1 MKSGKVSD
9 TALRR
14 SILKE
19 VQKVNMGTLSPTVG
33 GGAGS
38 IPMGSV
44 SGGLARAGM
53 SETVSDNAAVQND
66 SRSVAELFSA
76 MQTVSGEGLLT
87 AYLAAVRAVNSLAA
101 KGAVP
106 QSASIAITVPES
118 MDERDLRKMHER
130 YCDYLQKHN
139 IKIVGGHTAVS
150 AVVTE
155 PVVSVQMTGVRMAE
169 NGSREGKEATGK
181 ASADTVT
188 VTEEVSIGNVE
199 KRRYE
204 EEKKPEDFLGRDI
217 VMTKTC
223 GLGGTALLAGHFT
236 DELATRYP
244 RRFIERAAEFLSET
258 EANAEGYLA
267 VADGAAYV
275 HAAAEGGVFGALWE
289 LAEFAECGLEI
300 DLPAIPILQETVEIC
315 EYFDVNPYQLRTE
328 GVFLILTEHGNRLCE
343 SLEEKG
349 ISSAVIGKTVPGL
362 DRAVRNG
369 EEVRYLEPNR
379 VEEYERVMAAKR
391 AGK

>member
-19 VQKVNMGTLSPTVG
+19 VNKVNQGTFSPMVG
-33 GGAGS
+33 GGAG
-38 IPMGSV
+38 IVPNCHV
-44 SGGLARAGM
+44 SGGLARAGSKPGDE
-53 SETVSDNAAVQND
+53 SETAV
-66 SRSVAELFSA
+66 FGA
-76 MQTVSGEGLLT
+76 MQSVSGEGLLT
-87 AYLAAVRAVNSLAA
+87 AYLAAVRAANSLAA
-101 KGAVP
+101 KGAIP

-130 YCDYLQKHN
+130 HCEYLRKHN

-155 PVVSVQMTGVRMAE
+155 PVVSVQMMGAMDVPGYE
-169 NGSREGKEATGK
+169 SGESRNA
-181 ASADTVT
+181 
-188 VTEEVSIGNVE
+188 
-199 KRRYE
+199 
-204 EEKKPEDFLGRDI
+204 EDFASISANAQRSKQETTNPETYTGLDI

-236 DELATRYP
+236 DELAGRYP
-244 RRFIERAAEFLSET
+244 RRFIERAAEFLAET
-258 EANAEGYLA
+258 EENAEGFLA

-343 SLEEKG
+343 ALEEKG
-349 ISSAVIGKTVPGL
+349 IPAAVIGKTVPGL

-379 VEEYERVMAAKR
+379 VEEYERVMTAKR

>member
-9 TALRR
+9 TTLRR

-19 VQKVNMGTLSPTVG
+19 VQKVNQGTLSPMVG

-44 SGGLARAGM
+44 SGGLARA
-53 SETVSDNAAVQND
+53 S
-66 SRSVAELFSA
+66 
-76 MQTVSGEGLLT
+76 MQTVSGEGLAT
-87 AYLAAVRAVNSLAA
+87 AYLAAVRAANSLAA
-101 KGAVP
+101 KGATP

-130 YCDYLQKHN
+130 YCEYLQKHN

-150 AVVTE
+150 RVVTE
-155 PVVSVQMTGVRMAE
+155 PVVSVQMWGAE
-169 NGSREGKEATGK
+169 QEEART
-181 ASADTVT
+181 DQ
-188 VTEEVSIGNVE
+188 
-199 KRRYE
+199 
-204 EEKKPEDFLGRDI
+204 FLGLDI
-217 VMTKTC
+217 VMTKYC

-236 DELATRYP
+236 DELSTRYP
-244 RRFIERAAEFLSET
+244 RRFVERAAEFLAET
-258 EANAEGYLA
+258 EKNEEGYLA

-289 LAEFAECGLEI
+289 LAEYAECGLDI

-328 GVFLILTEHGNRLCE
+328 GVFLILTEHGGRLCE
-343 SLEEKG
+343 MLTEKD
-349 ISSAVIGKTVPGL
+349 IPAAVIGKTVPGL

-379 VEEYERVMAAKR
+379 VEEYERVTAAKQ

>member
-1 MKSGKVSD
+1 MVP
-9 TALRR
+9 
-14 SILKE
+14 
-19 VQKVNMGTLSPTVG
+19 NCH
-33 GGAGS
+33 
-38 IPMGSV
+38 V
-44 SGGLARAGM
+44 SGGISRAGEATGARAQTGDEK
-53 SETVSDNAAVQND
+53 SATV
-66 SRSVAELFSA
+66 FSA
-76 MQTVSGEGLLT
+76 MQTISGEGLLT
-87 AYLAAVRAVNSLAA
+87 AYLAAVRAANSLVA
-101 KGAVP
+101 KGAIP

-130 YCDYLQKHN
+130 YCNYLQKHN

-155 PVVSVQMTGVRMAE
+155 PVVSVQMLGSGIGCVE
-169 NGSREGKEATGK
+169 DNGGSERAKATRDP
-181 ASADTVT
+181 DT
-188 VTEEVSIGNVE
+188 
-199 KRRYE
+199 
-204 EEKKPEDFLGRDI
+204 FLGLDI
-217 VMTKTC
+217 VMTKHC

-236 DELATRYP
+236 DEISARYP

-258 EANAEGYLA
+258 EKNEEGYLA
-267 VADGAAYV
+267 VADSAAYV

-289 LAEFAECGLEI
+289 LAEYAECGLEI
-300 DLPAIPILQETVEIC
+300 ELPAIPILQETVEIC

-343 SLEEKG
+343 VLAEQG
-349 ISSAVIGKTVPGL
+349 IPAAVIGKTVPGL

>member
-19 VQKVNMGTLSPTVG
+19 VQKVNQGTLSPKMG
-33 GGAGS
+33 GGAGVV
-38 IPMGSV
+38 PNCRV
-44 SGGLARAGM
+44 SGGVARAGK
-53 SETVSDNAAVQND
+53 TVGSPVQLENENPTM
-66 SRSVAELFSA
+66 VFSA
-76 MQTVSGEGLLT
+76 MQTVSGEGLAT
-87 AYLAAVRAVNSLAA
+87 AYLAAVRAANSLAA
-101 KGAVP
+101 KGAIP
-106 QSASIAITVPES
+106 QSASVAITVPES

-130 YCDYLQKHN
+130 YCAYLQQHS

-155 PVVSVQMTGVRMAE
+155 PVVSVQMLGVLKAVDSAKDKSKRMEMPE
-169 NGSREGKEATGK
+169 NISGEATLQGTK
-181 ASADTVT
+181 
-188 VTEEVSIGNVE
+188 TEATD
-199 KRRYE
+199 
-204 EEKKPEDFLGRDI
+204 PEAFLGLDI

-223 GLGGTALLAGHFT
+223 GLGGTALLAGHFI

-244 RRFIERAAEFLSET
+244 RRFTLRAAELLSET
-258 EANAEGYLA
+258 EKNEEGYLA

-300 DLPAIPILQETVEIC
+300 DLPSIPILQETVEIC

>member
-19 VQKVNMGTLSPTVG
+19 VQKVNQGTLSPMVG
-33 GGAGS
+33 GGAGVV
-38 IPMGSV
+38 PNCHV
-44 SGGLARAGM
+44 SGGLARAGEVAGDEM
-53 SETVSDNAAVQND
+53 QTAV
-66 SRSVAELFSA
+66 FSA
-76 MQTVSGEGLLT
+76 MQTVSGEGLAT
-87 AYLAAVRAVNSLAA
+87 AYLAAVRAANSLAA

-106 QSASIAITVPES
+106 QSASVAITVPES

-130 YCDYLQKHN
+130 YCEYLQKHN
-139 IKIVGGHTAVS
+139 IRITGGHTAVS

-155 PVVSVQMTGVRMAE
+155 PVVSVQMLGTVKTADSAE
-169 NGSREGKEATGK
+169 SMSKRTETTKNTSE
-181 ASADTVT
+181 TV
-188 VTEEVSIGNVE
+188 EH
-199 KRRYE
+199 
-204 EEKKPEDFLGRDI
+204 DAFLGLDI
-217 VMTKTC
+217 IMTKTC

-258 EANAEGYLA
+258 EKNEEGYLA
-267 VADGAAYV
+267 VADGAVYV

-289 LAEFAECGLEI
+289 LAEYAECGLEI

-343 SLEEKG
+343 ALEEKG
-349 ISSAVIGKTVPGL
+349 IPAAVIGKTVSGL

-391 AGK
+391 VGK

>member
-9 TALRR
+9 TTLRR

-19 VQKVNMGTLSPTVG
+19 VQKVNMGTLSPMVG

-44 SGGLARAGM
+44 AGGLARAG
-53 SETVSDNAAVQND
+53 SKQGDGPETAV
-66 SRSVAELFSA
+66 FSA
-76 MQTVSGEGLLT
+76 MQTVAGEGLAT
-87 AYLAAVRAVNSLAA
+87 AYLAAVRAANSLAA
-101 KGAVP
+101 KGATP
-106 QSASIAITVPES
+106 QRASIAITVPES

-130 YCDYLQKHN
+130 YCDFLRRHN

-155 PVVSVQMTGVRMAE
+155 PVVSVQLFGFCPDDAE
-169 NGSREGKEATGK
+169 KADENPGAKKTGK
-181 ASADTVT
+181 AEKSAETLF
-188 VTEEVSIGNVE
+188 G
-199 KRRYE
+199 
-204 EEKKPEDFLGRDI
+204 LDI
-217 VMTKTC
+217 VMTKHC

-236 DELATRYP
+236 DELSTRYP
-244 RRFIERAAEFLSET
+244 RRFIERAAELLSET
-258 EANAEGYLA
+258 EENAEAYLA

-289 LAEFAECGLEI
+289 LAEYAECGLEI

-328 GVFLILTEHGNRLCE
+328 GVFLILSEHGGRLCE
-343 SLEEKG
+343 ALEEKG
-349 ISSAVIGKTVPGL
+349 IPAAVIGKTVPGQG
-362 DRAVRNG
+362 RVMQNG
-369 EEVRYLEPNR
+369 EEIRYLEPNR

-391 AGK
+391 AEK

>member
-19 VQKVNMGTLSPTVG
+19 VQKVNQGPLSPTVG
-33 GGAGS
+33 SGAGVV
-38 IPMGSV
+38 PNCHV
-44 SGGLARAGM
+44 SGGLSRAG
-53 SETVSDNAAVQND
+53 EDTAV
-66 SRSVAELFSA
+66 FSA
-76 MQTVSGEGLLT
+76 MQTVSGEGLAT
-87 AYLAAVRAVNSLAA
+87 AYLAAVRTANSLAA
-101 KGAVP
+101 KGAIP
-106 QSASIAITVPES
+106 QYASVAITVPES

-130 YCDYLQKHN
+130 YCEYLQKHN

-150 AVVTE
+150 SVVTE
-155 PVVSVQMTGVRMAE
+155 PVVSVQMFGAGAVRDA
-169 NGSREGKEATGK
+169 NNPDAY
-181 ASADTVT
+181 
-188 VTEEVSIGNVE
+188 IG
-199 KRRYE
+199 
-204 EEKKPEDFLGRDI
+204 LDI

-236 DELATRYP
+236 DALATRYP
-244 RRFIERAAEFLSET
+244 RRFIERAAEFLFET
-258 EANAEGYLA
+258 EKNEEGYLA
-267 VADGAAYV
+267 VADGAVYV

-289 LAEFAECGLEI
+289 LAEYAQCGLEI

-328 GVFLILTEHGNRLCE
+328 GVFLILTERGGRLCE
-343 SLEEKG
+343 TLEEKG
-349 ISSAVIGKTVPGL
+349 ISAAVIGKTVPGL

-379 VEEYERVMAAKR
+379 VEEYERVMAQKR
-391 AGK
+391 AEIEK

>member
-9 TALRR
+9 TILRR

-19 VQKVNMGTLSPTVG
+19 VQKVNQGTLSPMVG
-33 GGAGS
+33 GGAGVV
-38 IPMGSV
+38 PNCHV
-44 SGGLARAGM
+44 SGGISRAGK
-53 SETVSDNAAVQND
+53 VSDDEVQVAVY
-66 SRSVAELFSA
+66 SA
-76 MQTVSGEGLLT
+76 MQTVCGEGLFT
-87 AYLAAVRAVNSLAA
+87 AYLAGIRAANSLAA
-101 KGAVP
+101 KGAIP

-130 YCDYLQKHN
+130 YCEYLQKHN

-150 AVVTE
+150 AAVTE
-155 PVVSVQMTGVRMAE
+155 PVVSVQMLGV
-169 NGSREGKEATGK
+169 
-181 ASADTVT
+181 SADDV
-188 VTEEVSIGNVE
+188 ENADESHGAKVSC
-199 KRRYE
+199 
-204 EEKKPEDFLGRDI
+204 KKANSPEDFLGLDI

-236 DELATRYP
+236 DEIATRYP
-244 RRFIERAAEFLSET
+244 RRFVERAAELLSET
-258 EANAEGYLA
+258 EENAEGYLA

-275 HAAAEGGVFGALWE
+275 HAAAAGGVFGALWE
-289 LAEFAECGLEI
+289 LAEYAQCGLEI

-328 GVFLILTEHGNRLCE
+328 GVFLILSEHGNRLCE
-343 SLEEKG
+343 TLEEKG
-349 ISSAVIGKTVPGL
+349 ILTAVIGKTVPGL

-379 VEEYERVMAAKR
+379 VEEYERIMAAKR

>member
-19 VQKVNMGTLSPTVG
+19 VQKVNQGTLSPTVG
-33 GGAGS
+33 GGAGVV
-38 IPMGSV
+38 PNCSV

-53 SETVSDNAAVQND
+53 QTAMYSG
-66 SRSVAELFSA
+66 
-76 MQTVSGEGLLT
+76 MQTVSGEGLAT
-87 AYLAAVRAVNSLAA
+87 AYLAAVRAANSLAA
-101 KGAVP
+101 KGATP
-106 QSASIAITVPES
+106 QAVSIAITVPES

-130 YCDYLQKHN
+130 YCEYLQKHN
-139 IKIVGGHTAVS
+139 IKIVSGHTAVS

-155 PVVSVQMTGVRMAE
+155 PVVSVQMFGAVKTADSAE
-169 NGSREGKEATGK
+169 NMSKRTEPAENTPK
-181 ASADTVT
+181 TV
-188 VTEEVSIGNVE
+188 EQ
-199 KRRYE
+199 
-204 EEKKPEDFLGRDI
+204 DAFLGLDI

-244 RRFIERAAEFLSET
+244 RRFIERAAEFLAET
-258 EANAEGYLA
+258 EENEEGYFA
-267 VADGAAYV
+267 TADGAAYV

-289 LAEFAECGLEI
+289 LAEYAQCGLEI

-343 SLEEKG
+343 ALEEKG
-349 ISSAVIGKTVPGL
+349 IPAAVIGKTVPGL

-379 VEEYERVMAAKR
+379 VEEYERVMAMSR

>member
-9 TALRR
+9 TALKR

-19 VQKVNMGTLSPTVG
+19 VQKVNQGTLSPMVG
-33 GGAGS
+33 GGAGTF
-38 IPMGSV
+38 PNCHV
-44 SGGLARAGM
+44 SGGLARAG
-53 SETVSDNAAVQND
+53 VK
-66 SRSVAELFSA
+66 AEVEPQMALFSA
-76 MQTVSGEGLLT
+76 MQTVFGEGLLT
-87 AYLAAVRAVNSLAA
+87 AYLAAVRAANSLAA

-106 QSASIAITVPES
+106 QNASIAITVPES

-130 YCDYLQKHN
+130 YCEYLQKHN

-155 PVVSVQMTGVRMAE
+155 PVVSVQMMGTR
-169 NGSREGKEATGK
+169 
-181 ASADTVT
+181 VT
-188 VTEEVSIGNVE
+188 VDRSTNAEVTDEAIQQKTNAGSETPE
-199 KRRYE
+199 K
-204 EEKKPEDFLGRDI
+204 FLGLDV
-217 VMTKTC
+217 VMTKSC

-244 RRFIERAAEFLSET
+244 RRFIERAAELLAET
-258 EANAEGYLA
+258 EENEEGYLA
-267 VADGAAYV
+267 AADGAAYV

-289 LAEFAECGLEI
+289 LAEFAQCGLEI

-343 SLEEKG
+343 VLEEKG
-349 ISSAVIGKTVPGL
+349 IPAAVIGKTVPGL

-379 VEEYERVMAAKR
+379 VEEYERVMATKR
-391 AGK
+391 ASK

>member
-19 VQKVNMGTLSPTVG
+19 VQKVNQGTLSPMVG
-33 GGAGS
+33 GGAGVV
-38 IPMGSV
+38 PNCRV
-44 SGGLARAGM
+44 SGGLSRAG
-53 SETVSDNAAVQND
+53 EKTGDEPQAAV
-66 SRSVAELFSA
+66 FSA
-76 MQTVSGEGLLT
+76 IQTVSGEGLAN
-87 AYLAAVRAVNSLAA
+87 AYLAAVRAANSLAA
-101 KGAVP
+101 KGAIP

-130 YCDYLQKHN
+130 YCEYLQKHN

-155 PVVSVQMTGVRMAE
+155 PVVSVQMLGADE
-169 NGSREGKEATGK
+169 EATGNV
-181 ASADTVT
+181 ADA
-188 VTEEVSIGNVE
+188 
-199 KRRYE
+199 
-204 EEKKPEDFLGRDI
+204 PDAFLGLDI
-217 VMTKTC
+217 VMTKYC

-244 RRFIERAAEFLSET
+244 RRFIERAAEFLVDT
-258 EANAEGYLA
+258 EKNEEGYLA
-267 VADGAAYV
+267 MADGAVYV

-300 DLPAIPILQETVEIC
+300 ELPAIPILQETVEIC

-328 GVFLILTEHGNRLCE
+328 GVFLVLTEHGGRL
-343 SLEEKG
+343 
-349 ISSAVIGKTVPGL
+349 
-362 DRAVRNG
+362 
-369 EEVRYLEPNR
+369 
-379 VEEYERVMAAKR
+379 
-391 AGK
+391 

>member
-9 TALRR
+9 TTLRR

-19 VQKVNMGTLSPTVG
+19 VQKVNQGTLSPMVG
-33 GGAGS
+33 GGAVS

-44 SGGLARAGM
+44 SGGLARA
-53 SETVSDNAAVQND
+53 S
-66 SRSVAELFSA
+66 
-76 MQTVSGEGLLT
+76 MQTVSGEGLAT
-87 AYLAAVRAVNSLAA
+87 AYLAAVRAANSLAA
-101 KGAVP
+101 KGAIP
-106 QSASIAITVPES
+106 QSASIAITVPET

-130 YCDYLQKHN
+130 YCEYLQKHN

-155 PVVSVQMTGVRMAE
+155 PVVSVQMLGTE
-169 NGSREGKEATGK
+169 QEAPEQ
-181 ASADTVT
+181 AQ
-188 VTEEVSIGNVE
+188 EEARTDKLFG
-199 KRRYE
+199 
-204 EEKKPEDFLGRDI
+204 LDI
-217 VMTKTC
+217 VMTKYC

-236 DELATRYP
+236 DELSTRYP
-244 RRFIERAAEFLSET
+244 RRFIERAAEFLPET
-258 EANAEGYLA
+258 EKNEEGYLA
-267 VADGAAYV
+267 VADSAAYV

-289 LAEFAECGLEI
+289 LAEYAECGLEI
-300 DLPAIPILQETVEIC
+300 ELPAIPILQETVEIC

-328 GVFLILTEHGNRLCE
+328 GVFLILSEHGGRLCE
-343 SLEEKG
+343 ALEEKG
-349 ISSAVIGKTVPGL
+349 IPAAVIGKTVPGL

>member
-19 VQKVNMGTLSPTVG
+19 VQKVNQGTLSPMVG
-33 GGAGS
+33 GGAGVV
-38 IPMGSV
+38 PNCHV
-44 SGGLARAGM
+44 SGGLSRAGEATGTWAQTGDEM
-53 SETVSDNAAVQND
+53 SAAVY
-66 SRSVAELFSA
+66 SA
-76 MQTVSGEGLLT
+76 MQTVSGEGLAT
-87 AYLAAVRAVNSLAA
+87 AYLAAVRVVNSLAA
-101 KGAVP
+101 KGAIP

-130 YCDYLQKHN
+130 YCGYLQKHN

-155 PVVSVQMTGVRMAE
+155 PVASVQMLGTEDVQGL
-169 NGSREGKEATGK
+169 GSSESRGT
-181 ASADTVT
+181 
-188 VTEEVSIGNVE
+188 EVSVSIPAKTQKTKPEVGNC
-199 KRRYE
+199 
-204 EEKKPEDFLGRDI
+204 EDFLGLDI

-236 DELATRYP
+236 DELAMRYP
-244 RRFIERAAEFLSET
+244 RRFIERAAEFLAET
-258 EANAEGYLA
+258 EKNAEGYLA
-267 VADGAAYV
+267 VADGAVYV

-289 LAEFAECGLEI
+289 LAEFAQCGLEI

-343 SLEEKG
+343 SLEEKD
-349 ISSAVIGKTVPGL
+349 IPAAVIGKTVPGL

-391 AGK
+391 AGKYKI

>member
-9 TALRR
+9 TTLRR

-19 VQKVNMGTLSPTVG
+19 VQKVNQGTLSPVVG

-38 IPMGSV
+38 VPNCHV
-44 SGGLARAGM
+44 SGGLSRAG
-53 SETVSDNAAVQND
+53 EAAV
-66 SRSVAELFSA
+66 FSA
-76 MQTVSGEGLLT
+76 MQTVSGEGLAT
-87 AYLAAVRAVNSLAA
+87 AYLAAVRAANSLAA
-101 KGAVP
+101 KGALP

-130 YCDYLQKHN
+130 YCEYLQKHN

-150 AVVTE
+150 AVVTG
-155 PVVSVQMTGVRMAE
+155 PVVSVQMLGAGTVSGEESERGVSAE
-169 NGSREGKEATGK
+169 AQPISQK
-181 ASADTVT
+181 
-188 VTEEVSIGNVE
+188 TEVKGQ
-199 KRRYE
+199 
-204 EEKKPEDFLGRDI
+204 DAFFGLDI
-217 VMTKTC
+217 VMTKHC

-244 RRFIERAAEFLSET
+244 RRFIERAADFLADT
-258 EANAEGYLA
+258 EKNEEGYLA

-289 LAEFAECGLEI
+289 LAEYAECGLEI

-343 SLEEKG
+343 ALEEKG
-349 ISSAVIGKTVPGL
+349 IPAAVIGKTVPGL
-362 DRAVRNG
+362 DRAVHNG
-369 EEVRYLEPNR
+369 DEIRYLEPNR
-379 VEEYERVMAAKR
+379 VEEYERVMAVKR
-391 AGK
+391 AVK

>member
-19 VQKVNMGTLSPTVG
+19 VQKVNQGTLSPTVG
-33 GGAGS
+33 GGAG
-38 IPMGSV
+38 IVPNCHV
-44 SGGLARAGM
+44 SGGLARA
-53 SETVSDNAAVQND
+53 S
-66 SRSVAELFSA
+66 
-76 MQTVSGEGLLT
+76 MQTVSGEGLAT
-87 AYLAAVRAVNSLAA
+87 AYLAAVRAANSLAA
-101 KGAVP
+101 KGAIP
-106 QSASIAITVPES
+106 QVASIAITVPES

-139 IKIVGGHTAVS
+139 IEIVGGHTAVS
-150 AVVTE
+150 AVVTG
-155 PVVSVQMTGVRMAE
+155 PVVSVQMLGV
-169 NGSREGKEATGK
+169 GC
-181 ASADTVT
+181 
-188 VTEEVSIGNVE
+188 
-199 KRRYE
+199 E
-204 EEKKPEDFLGRDI
+204 EEKAGRSGAEATDNPNAFLGLDI

-244 RRFIERAAEFLSET
+244 RRFIERAAEFLAET
-258 EANAEGYLA
+258 EENAEGYFA
-267 VADGAAYV
+267 VEDGAAYV

-289 LAEFAECGLEI
+289 LAEYVQCGLEI

-328 GVFLILTEHGNRLCE
+328 GVFLILTEHGGRLCE
-343 SLEEKG
+343 ALAEKG
-349 ISSAVIGKTVPGL
+349 ISAAVIGKTVPGL

-379 VEEYERVMAAKR
+379 VEEYERVMAQKR
-391 AGK
+391 NGNEK

>member
-19 VQKVNMGTLSPTVG
+19 VQKVNQGTLSPKVG
-33 GGAGS
+33 GGAGVV
-38 IPMGSV
+38 PNCCV
-44 SGGLARAGM
+44 SGGLARA
-53 SETVSDNAAVQND
+53 S
-66 SRSVAELFSA
+66 
-76 MQTVSGEGLLT
+76 MQTVSGEGLAT
-87 AYLAAVRAVNSLAA
+87 AYLAAVRAANSLAA

-118 MDERDLRKMHER
+118 MDEREMRKMHER

-139 IKIVGGHTAVS
+139 IVIVGGHTAVS
-150 AVVTE
+150 SVVTE
-155 PVVSVQMTGVRMAE
+155 PVVSVQMQGMQMTAAGRMSEDVAD
-169 NGSREGKEATGK
+169 EAAQQKMTSESAK
-181 ASADTVT
+181 AD
-188 VTEEVSIGNVE
+188 
-199 KRRYE
+199 
-204 EEKKPEDFLGRDI
+204 DFLGLDI

-236 DELATRYP
+236 DELAMRYP
-244 RRFIERAAEFLSET
+244 RRFIERAAELLSET
-258 EANAEGYLA
+258 EKNEEGYLS

-289 LAEFAECGLEI
+289 LAEYAECGLEI

-328 GVFLILTEHGNRLCE
+328 GVFLILSEHGNRLCE
-343 SLEEKG
+343 ALAEKG
-349 ISSAVIGKTVPGL
+349 IPAAIIGKTVPGL

-379 VEEYERVMAAKR
+379 VEEYERAMATKR

>member
-19 VQKVNMGTLSPTVG
+19 VQKVNQGTLSPMVG
-33 GGAGS
+33 GGAGVV
-38 IPMGSV
+38 PNCHV
-44 SGGLARAGM
+44 SGGLSRAGE
-53 SETVSDNAAVQND
+53 ETAV
-66 SRSVAELFSA
+66 FSA
-76 MQTVSGEGLLT
+76 MQTVAGEGLLT
-87 AYLAAVRAVNSLAA
+87 AYLAAVRAANSLAA
-101 KGAVP
+101 KGAIP

-118 MDERDLRKMHER
+118 MDERDLRRMHER
-130 YCDYLQKHN
+130 YCDYLQEHN

-150 AVVTE
+150 SVVTE
-155 PVVSVQMTGVRMAE
+155 SVVSVQMMGTRATE
-169 NGSREGKEATGK
+169 SGSRENGGATEGTAIEEAT
-181 ASADTVT
+181 VT
-188 VTEEVSIGNVE
+188 NVQKSRSE
-199 KRRYE
+199 RERN
-204 EEKKPEDFLGRDI
+204 PEDFLGLDI

-244 RRFIERAAEFLSET
+244 RRFIERGAELLSET
-258 EANAEGYLA
+258 EKNEEGYLA

-289 LAEFAECGLEI
+289 LAEYAQCGLEI
-300 DLPAIPILQETVEIC
+300 DLTAIPILQETVEIC

-328 GVFLILTEHGNRLCE
+328 GVFMILSEHGGRLCE
-343 SLEEKG
+343 ALAEKG
-349 ISSAVIGKTVPGL
+349 ILAAVIGKTVPGL

-379 VEEYERVMAAKR
+379 VEEYERVMAVKR
-391 AGK
+391 TGK

>member
-19 VQKVNMGTLSPTVG
+19 VQKVNQGTLSPMVG
-33 GGAGS
+33 GGAGVV
-38 IPMGSV
+38 PNCHV
-44 SGGLARAGM
+44 SGGLSRAGQ
-53 SETVSDNAAVQND
+53 VSDDEMPAAVY
-66 SRSVAELFSA
+66 SA
-76 MQTVSGEGLLT
+76 MQTVTGEGLLT
-87 AYLAAVRAVNSLAA
+87 AYLAAVRAANSLAA
-101 KGAVP
+101 KGAIP
-106 QSASIAITVPES
+106 QAASIAITVPES
-118 MDERDLRKMHER
+118 MDERDLRRMHER
-130 YCDYLQKHN
+130 YCEYLQKHN

-150 AVVTE
+150 AVVTK
-155 PVVSVQMTGVRMAE
+155 PVVSAQMMGTRATE
-169 NGSREGKEATGK
+169 SGSRKNGGAIEGTAIEEATATNVQK
-181 ASADTVT
+181 SRSERERNP
-188 VTEEVSIGNVE
+188 EE
-199 KRRYE
+199 
-204 EEKKPEDFLGRDI
+204 FLGLDI

-236 DELATRYP
+236 DELAARYP
-244 RRFIERAAEFLSET
+244 RRFIERAAEFLTET
-258 EANAEGYLA
+258 EKNEEGYLA

-289 LAEFAECGLEI
+289 LAEYAECGLEI

-328 GVFLILTEHGNRLCE
+328 GVFLILSEHGGRLCE
-343 SLEEKG
+343 VLEGKG
-349 ISSAVIGKTVPGL
+349 VSAAVIGKTVPGL

-379 VEEYERVMAAKR
+379 VEEYERVVAGKR

>member
-19 VQKVNMGTLSPTVG
+19 VQKVNQGTISPTVG
-33 GGAGS
+33 GGAGVV
-38 IPMGSV
+38 PNCHV
-44 SGGLARAGM
+44 SGGVARAF
-53 SETVSDNAAVQND
+53 VK
-66 SRSVAELFSA
+66 AEVEPQMALFSA
-76 MQTVSGEGLLT
+76 MQTVSGEGLAT
-87 AYLAAVRAVNSLAA
+87 AYLAAVRAANSLAA
-101 KGAVP
+101 KGAIP

-130 YCDYLQKHN
+130 YCEYLQQHN

-155 PVVSVQMTGVRMAE
+155 PVVSVQMMGARA
-169 NGSREGKEATGK
+169 EATGNM
-181 ASADTVT
+181 ADT
-188 VTEEVSIGNVE
+188 
-199 KRRYE
+199 
-204 EEKKPEDFLGRDI
+204 PDAFLGLDI
-217 VMTKTC
+217 VMTKSC

-258 EANAEGYLA
+258 EKNEEGLLA
-267 VADGAAYV
+267 VADGAVYV

-289 LAEFAECGLEI
+289 LAEYAECGLEI

-328 GVFLILTEHGNRLCE
+328 GVFLILSEHGGRLCE
-343 SLEEKG
+343 ALGEKG
-349 ISSAVIGKTVPGL
+349 ITAAVIGKTVPGL

>member
-19 VQKVNMGTLSPTVG
+19 VQKVNQGTLSPMVG
-33 GGAGS
+33 GGAGVV
-38 IPMGSV
+38 PNCHV
-44 SGGLARAGM
+44 FGGLSRAG
-53 SETVSDNAAVQND
+53 EKTGDEPQAAV
-66 SRSVAELFSA
+66 FSA
-76 MQTVSGEGLLT
+76 MQTVSGEGLAT
-87 AYLAAVRAVNSLAA
+87 AYLAAVRAANSLAA
-101 KGAVP
+101 KGAIP
-106 QSASIAITVPES
+106 QSASISITMPES

-130 YCDYLQKHN
+130 YCEYLQKHN

-155 PVVSVQMTGVRMAE
+155 PVVSVQMLGAGAAFAEE
-169 NGSREGKEATGK
+169 NGECKCADVTENATGK
-181 ASADTVT
+181 
-188 VTEEVSIGNVE
+188 
-199 KRRYE
+199 
-204 EEKKPEDFLGRDI
+204 PERFLGLDI
-217 VMTKTC
+217 VMTKHC
-223 GLGGTALLAGHFT
+223 GLGGTTLLAGQFT

-244 RRFIERAAEFLSET
+244 RRFIERAAEFLAET
-258 EANAEGYLA
+258 EKNEEGYLA

-289 LAEFAECGLEI
+289 LAEYAECGLEI

-343 SLEEKG
+343 RLEEKG
-349 ISSAVIGKTVPGL
+349 IPAAVIGKTVPGL

-379 VEEYERVMAAKR
+379 VEEYERVTAQMRNK
-391 AGK
+391 KEE

>member
-19 VQKVNMGTLSPTVG
+19 VQKVNQGSLSPTVG
-33 GGAGS
+33 GGAGVV
-38 IPMGSV
+38 PNCHV
-44 SGGLARAGM
+44 SGGLARAGEATGALAQTGDEM
-53 SETVSDNAAVQND
+53 SATV
-66 SRSVAELFSA
+66 FSA
-76 MQTVSGEGLLT
+76 MQTVSGEGLAT
-87 AYLAAVRAVNSLAA
+87 AYLAAVRAANSLAA
-101 KGAVP
+101 KGAIA

-155 PVVSVQMTGVRMAE
+155 PVVSVQMLGFGVDGAE
-169 NGSREGKEATGK
+169 GADESREAKATSKTVDNSEA
-181 ASADTVT
+181 
-188 VTEEVSIGNVE
+188 
-199 KRRYE
+199 
-204 EEKKPEDFLGRDI
+204 FLGLDI

-244 RRFIERAAEFLSET
+244 RRFIERAAEFLAET
-258 EANAEGYLA
+258 EKNEEGYLA

-300 DLPAIPILQETVEIC
+300 DLPSIPISQETVEIC

-328 GVFLILTEHGNRLCE
+328 GVFLILTGHGGRLCE

-349 ISSAVIGKTVPGL
+349 IPAAVIGKTVPGL

-391 AGK
+391 AGTKERR

>member
-19 VQKVNMGTLSPTVG
+19 VQKVNQGTLSPMVG
-33 GGAGS
+33 GGAGVV
-38 IPMGSV
+38 PNCHV
-44 SGGLARAGM
+44 SGGFSRADEKTGD
-53 SETVSDNAAVQND
+53 EPQAAV
-66 SRSVAELFSA
+66 FSA
-76 MQTVSGEGLLT
+76 MQTVSGEGLAT
-87 AYLAAVRAVNSLAA
+87 AYLAAVRAANSLAA
-101 KGAVP
+101 KGAIP
-106 QSASIAITVPES
+106 QSATIAITVPES

-130 YCDYLQKHN
+130 YCEYLQKHN
-139 IKIVGGHTAVS
+139 IKVVGGHTAVS

-155 PVVSVQMTGVRMAE
+155 PVVSVQMLGAGVAFAE
-169 NGSREGKEATGK
+169 ENSECKCADVAGNATGK
-181 ASADTVT
+181 
-188 VTEEVSIGNVE
+188 
-199 KRRYE
+199 
-204 EEKKPEDFLGRDI
+204 PESSLGLDI
-217 VMTKTC
+217 VMTKHC
-223 GLGGTALLAGHFT
+223 GLGGTALLSGHFT

-244 RRFIERAAEFLSET
+244 RRFIERAAEFLAET
-258 EANAEGYLA
+258 EKNEEGYLA

-289 LAEFAECGLEI
+289 LAEYVECGLEI

-343 SLEEKG
+343 RLEEKG
-349 ISSAVIGKTVPGL
+349 IPAAVIGKTVPGL

-379 VEEYERVMAAKR
+379 VEEYERVTAQMRNK
-391 AGK
+391 KEE

>member
-9 TALRR
+9 TTLRR

-19 VQKVNMGTLSPTVG
+19 VQKVNHGTLSPTVG
-33 GGAGS
+33 GGAGVVLNCA
-38 IPMGSV
+38 V
-44 SGGLARAGM
+44 SGGLARAG
-53 SETVSDNAAVQND
+53 ETATAV
-66 SRSVAELFSA
+66 SA

-87 AYLAAVRAVNSLAA
+87 AYLAAVRAANSLAA
-101 KGAVP
+101 KGAIP
-106 QSASIAITVPES
+106 QCASIAITIPES

-130 YCDYLQKHN
+130 YCEYLQKHN

-155 PVVSVQMTGVRMAE
+155 PVVSVQMMGTGA
-169 NGSREGKEATGK
+169 EATG
-181 ASADTVT
+181 SMTDT
-188 VTEEVSIGNVE
+188 
-199 KRRYE
+199 
-204 EEKKPEDFLGRDI
+204 PEAYLGLDI
-217 VMTKTC
+217 VMTKSC

-244 RRFIERAAEFLSET
+244 RRFIERAAEFLAET
-258 EANAEGYLA
+258 EKNEEGYLA
-267 VADGAAYV
+267 KADGAAYV

-289 LAEFAECGLEI
+289 LAEYAECGLEI

-328 GVFLILTEHGNRLCE
+328 GVFLILSEHGGRLCE
-343 SLEEKG
+343 ALAEKG
-349 ISSAVIGKTVPGL
+349 IPAAVIGKTVPGL

-379 VEEYERVMAAKR
+379 VEEYERVMTAKR
-391 AGK
+391 AGE

>member
-9 TALRR
+9 TTLRR

-19 VQKVNMGTLSPTVG
+19 VQKVNQGTFSPTVG
-33 GGAGS
+33 SGAGVV
-38 IPMGSV
+38 PTCHV
-44 SGGLARAGM
+44 SGGLARAG
-53 SETVSDNAAVQND
+53 EKTGDEPQAAV
-66 SRSVAELFSA
+66 FSA

-87 AYLAAVRAVNSLAA
+87 AYLAAVRAANSLAA
-101 KGAVP
+101 KGAIP

-118 MDERDLRKMHER
+118 MDERNLRKMHER
-130 YCDYLQKHN
+130 YCEYLQKHN

-155 PVVSVQMTGVRMAE
+155 PVVSVQMFGSCAGGAE
-169 NGSREGKEATGK
+169 TADESRGAKATCK
-181 ASADTVT
+181 TAD
-188 VTEEVSIGNVE
+188 N
-199 KRRYE
+199 
-204 EEKKPEDFLGRDI
+204 PDAFLGLDI

-244 RRFIERAAEFLSET
+244 RRFIERAAEFLAET
-258 EANAEGYLA
+258 EENAEGYLS

-289 LAEFAECGLEI
+289 LAEYAQCGLEI

-328 GVFLILTEHGNRLCE
+328 GVFLILTEHGGRLCE
-343 SLEEKG
+343 MLAEKG
-349 ISSAVIGKTVPGL
+349 IPAAVIGKTVPGL

-391 AGK
+391 ASK